1 MSEEKNRL
9 KFKAM
14 KCATCAAPVYY
25 DTSKNG
31 FFCLYCRNLMPY
43 EGDDGVEE
51 TSFHLDHI
59 PVTIENECYRLKHL
73 GDSRDMS
80 HGKGWKADKNWQ
92 YIAKQKFL
100 DHQKRQSYS
109 TRELLIHSCPMCGAQ
124 VEAFA
129 SQNIWHCDY
138 CRNKFI
144 KDEILQSK
152 DYKSY
157 EVIDNGDKLL
167 PHFAIP
173 FSVSREEAKR
183 IILRFAALRPNSFKE
198 QNLEKRVDELWQF
211 YVPFRISDSSFL
223 VEVETEKGTALLLQ
237 DCINLVTP
245 ITNDHNQHML
255 NDIGPWDLS
264 AIAPFSA
271 KFAEGDIGFDET
283 YEADS
288 SPALF
293 IRENTLKPEIVAAIK
308 KLYPSKNYRIN
319 WIREELRTV
328 KTVMLPIYFLDKMNN
343 GIKVYFMVNGQT
355 GAVCALGRGQ
365 MEGRETLFAPGNAD
379 TNSFRETTL
388 KSGWQPVIEQE
399 PQIYKRVSA
408 DEAFRKKGLL
418 KRLFDINKF

>member
-1 MSEEKNRL
+1 MPEEKNRL

-59 PVTIENECYRLKHL
+59 PVTVENECYRLKHL

-100 DHQKRQSYS
+100 DHQKRQNYS

-183 IILRFAALRPNSFKE
+183 IILRFAALRPNAFKE

-223 VEVETEKGTALLLQ
+223 VEVETEKGTALLAGL
-237 DCINLVTP
+237 
-245 ITNDHNQHML
+245 
-255 NDIGPWDLS
+255 
-264 AIAPFSA
+264 
-271 KFAEGDIGFDET
+271 
-283 YEADS
+283 Y
-288 SPALF
+288 
-293 IRENTLKPEIVAAIK
+293 KPGHSD
-308 KLYPSKNYRIN
+308 Y
-319 WIREELRTV
+319 
-328 KTVMLPIYFLDKMNN
+328 
-343 GIKVYFMVNGQT
+343 
-355 GAVCALGRGQ
+355 
-365 MEGRETLFAPGNAD
+365 
-379 TNSFRETTL
+379 
-388 KSGWQPVIEQE
+388 
-399 PQIYKRVSA
+399 
-408 DEAFRKKGLL
+408 
-418 KRLFDINKF
+418 

>member
-100 DHQKRQSYS
+100 DHQKRQNYS

-157 EVIDNGDKLL
+157 EVVDNGDELL

-173 FSVSREEAKR
+173 FSVSREEA
-183 IILRFAALRPNSFKE
+183 I
-198 QNLEKRVDELWQF
+198 Q
-211 YVPFRISDSSFL
+211 
-223 VEVETEKGTALLLQ
+223 
-237 DCINLVTP
+237 
-245 ITNDHNQHML
+245 
-255 NDIGPWDLS
+255 
-264 AIAPFSA
+264 
-271 KFAEGDIGFDET
+271 
-283 YEADS
+283 
-288 SPALF
+288 
-293 IRENTLKPEIVAAIK
+293 
-308 KLYPSKNYRIN
+308 
-319 WIREELRTV
+319 
-328 KTVMLPIYFLDKMNN
+328 
-343 GIKVYFMVNGQT
+343 
-355 GAVCALGRGQ
+355 
-365 MEGRETLFAPGNAD
+365 
-379 TNSFRETTL
+379 
-388 KSGWQPVIEQE
+388 
-399 PQIYKRVSA
+399 VS
-408 DEAFRKKGLL
+408 
-418 KRLFDINKF
+418 

>member
-51 TSFHLDHI
+51 TSFHLDHL

-167 PHFAIP
+167 HHFAIP
-173 FSVSREEAKR
+173 FSVSR
-183 IILRFAALRPNSFKE
+183 
-198 QNLEKRVDELWQF
+198 
-211 YVPFRISDSSFL
+211 
-223 VEVETEKGTALLLQ
+223 EVETEKGTALLLQ

-271 KFAEGDIGFDET
+271 KFAEGDIEFDET
-283 YEADS
+283 YKADS

-328 KTVMLPIYFLDKMNN
+328 KTVMLPIYFL
-343 GIKVYFMVNGQT
+343 
-355 GAVCALGRGQ
+355 
-365 MEGRETLFAPGNAD
+365 
-379 TNSFRETTL
+379 
-388 KSGWQPVIEQE
+388 
-399 PQIYKRVSA
+399 VSA

-418 KRLFDINKF
+418 KLLFDINKF